1 MFYHGVF
8 VSAHVT
14 VYDELIPILK
24 RLQKALQD
32 NTNFYLTPELIEYFE
47 KLTKESSN
55 KNLETLMSKL
65 VGRERTESS
74 SSDSSSSSSS
84 SSDSEEEDVIDGVH
98 GGVHGGVHA
107 TQSRFRKIQQQAQNE
122 SVQDG

>member
-32 NTNFYLTPELIEYFE
+32 NTNLYLTPELIEYFE

-84 SSDSEEEDVIDGVH
+84 SSSSDSEEDDVID
-98 GGVHGGVHA
+98 GVHGGVHA